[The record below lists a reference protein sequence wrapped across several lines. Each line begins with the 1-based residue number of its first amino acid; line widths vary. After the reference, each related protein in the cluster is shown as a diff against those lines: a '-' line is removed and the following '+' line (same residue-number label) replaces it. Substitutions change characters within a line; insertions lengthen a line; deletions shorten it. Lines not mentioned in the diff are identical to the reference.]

1 MCDGF
6 LQNDA
11 DSESSLRRFL
21 RRCVNDAKTQ
31 AFPDH
36 CIQDLRRNFLKF
48 QTLRDDA
55 KFLRAHNKQEE
66 GHLLAR
72 LESGGRDTCDNCD
85 CEIFNAHWVCRSCG
99 RSHCRECPFDALQIC
114 PQRNAVHAVEVAV
127 IHSGI
132 SRKSRRFF
140 WRPRIFV
147 LSRGLISD
155 RKKQKLFCVNDAE
168 LKMLLRHRRKYCVKH
183 SNSFKYLI

>member
-1 MCDGF
+1 MVFSKMTQTRKFPCVIF
-6 LQNDA
+6 TA
-11 DSESSLRRFL
+11 LRQWR
-21 RRCVNDAKTQ
+21 KTQ

-85 CEIFNAHWVCRSCG
+85 CEIFNAHWVCKTCG

-140 WRPRIFV
+140 WPPVTKNFSI
-147 LSRGLISD
+147 
-155 RKKQKLFCVNDAE
+155 K
-168 LKMLLRHRRKYCVKH
+168 
-183 SNSFKYLI
+183 